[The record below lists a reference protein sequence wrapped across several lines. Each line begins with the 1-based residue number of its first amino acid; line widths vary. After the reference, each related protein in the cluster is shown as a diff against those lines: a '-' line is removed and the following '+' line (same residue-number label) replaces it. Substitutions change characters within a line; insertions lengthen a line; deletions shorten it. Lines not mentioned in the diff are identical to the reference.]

1 MDKERNM
8 DRMNFYYIYSRIS
21 MLSLGLWPYQSWSS
35 MMTLRS
41 LWIIQHI
48 SIMLPELIKIYENRG
63 HFNLLIESLPPF
75 TYNIVMAIKFT
86 NGVLNQRKLKSIL
99 EKIKYDWNKFTDKK
113 EIEMLCYYSHRGKS
127 LNTVYIGLVA
137 VVLLSYMLLPMLPAV
152 LDLINPLNESRPKSP
167 LYMVEFYIDQDKY
180 FYSVLTHAYITSLA
194 GVLPLFATDLLFSNC
209 AHHACGIIKILGRRI
224 ENILSEEPALKRSY
238 KVDDEKKAIACV
250 IEHQNIIK
258 YCESINSLYTTSFF
272 LILSISIGLMSVTG
286 FVTLIKMNEEF
297 KDCIRF
303 AMFTFAQIF
312 HQFCYYFLGQ
322 SVLNHEEKLKDY
334 VSNFNWYK
342 ASPKTKFII
351 KFMIMRTLK
360 PTKIRAMIFPLTLE
374 NFTSLMKT
382 TMSYF
387 TVIKSTR

>member
-1 MDKERNM
+1 M
-8 DRMNFYYIYSRIS
+8 
-21 MLSLGLWPYQSWSS
+21 
-35 MMTLRS
+35 
-41 LWIIQHI
+41 
-48 SIMLPELIKIYENRG
+48 YENRG
-63 HFNLLIESLPPF
+63 HFNLFIESLPPF

-86 NGVLNQRKLKSIL
+86 NGVLNQR
-99 EKIKYDWNKFTDKK
+99 KYDWNKFTDKK

-167 LYMVEFYIDQDKY
+167 LYMVEFYIDQDK
-180 FYSVLTHAYITSLA
+180 
-194 GVLPLFATDLLFSNC
+194 
-209 AHHACGIIKILGRRI
+209 RRI
-224 ENILSEEPALKRSY
+224 ENILSEEPVLKRSY
-238 KVDDEKKAIACV
+238 KIDDDKKAIA
-250 IEHQNIIK
+250 

-374 NFTSLMKT
+374 NFTSVMREKL
-382 TMSYF
+382 
-387 TVIKSTR
+387 